1 MRGFTLLELLVVM
14 AIIAIVSAALVAQA
28 WPARA
33 DAADIEARR
42 LAALLESAISEARV
56 SGRAI
61 AWRPALDGYAFL
73 RKAEDG
79 GWERFPQASIYKAR
93 HLAGDVRLRAE
104 QGLLLPYG
112 TAGHVTALVS
122 DSRTTFLL
130 RSDALGRI
138 SLERI
143 HAR

>member
-1 MRGFTLLELLVVM
+1 MRGFSLLELLVVV
-14 AIIAIVSAALVAQA
+14 AIIAIVTSALVANA

-42 LAALLESAISEARV
+42 LAVLLEAAISEARV

-61 AWRPALDGYAFL
+61 TWRPGPDGYAFL
-73 RKAEDG
+73 RKGEDG
-79 GWERFPQASIYKAR
+79 RWERFPEGSIYKAR
-93 HLAGDVRLRAE
+93 QLAGDVRLRAE
-104 QGLLLPYG
+104 QALLMPYG
-112 TAGHVTALVS
+112 TAGHVAALVS

-130 RSDALGRI
+130 RSEALGRI